1 MSMKTQRRGRLVGLG
16 AALAVSTVLLAG
28 CMGNAGSTSSS
39 AGSDAATTD
48 NGSATLAMPTEPANI
63 DPIMMRSLS
72 AWNMYYA
79 VFDGLTRIDAKGKIQ
94 PGLATDWKSNSTQ
107 DVWTFTIRKGVKF
120 QDGSELKVSDIVY
133 TYDKILASDKSTN
146 RVAIAMISKVEAT
159 DDHTVQ
165 FTLKNPFSA
174 WLNQVATIGIV
185 PEKVYEAEGPEKFPN
200 APVGTGPYS
209 FVAWNHGVDYKVTR
223 NDDYWGDKAKIKD
236 ITFSFVGAPD
246 ARVTGVESGS
256 LDTAIIPASQVPVFD
271 GAANAKVIEAASNQV
286 AFIGVN
292 TTAGALSNL
301 KVRQAIPLAIDRKSI
316 VESLLNGYASPT
328 GEPVAKGVTGYVD
341 GFSTPKYDPAAA
353 KKLVEESGYDGA
365 EITLQYPS
373 TGGSPTD
380 PEVAQAIAADLGKA
394 GLKIKLVGAEQSS
407 LSLSLANHQ
416 ITGLYLNYWSPSSM
430 DGDVVVSQL
439 LAGGPE
445 DYARSPEMAQAY
457 LDQQAANADKR
468 TDVFKKI
475 WEWNATN
482 VSNVPLW
489 QNTNAYATA
498 STISWTPA
506 VDGIYRAAEIG
517 RAAK

>member
-1 MSMKTQRRGRLVGLG
+1 MSTKTQRRGRLLALG
-16 AALAVSTVLLAG
+16 AALALGAVLLSG
-28 CMGNAGSTSSS
+28 CMGS
-39 AGSDAATTD
+39 AGTATSTGGSSTAAVD

-79 VFDGLTRIDAKGKIQ
+79 VFDGLTRIDAKGTIQ
-94 PGLATDWKSNSTQ
+94 PGLATKWTSNDTK
-107 DVWTFTIRKGVKF
+107 DVWTFTIRDGVKF
-120 QDGSELKVSDIVY
+120 QDGSDLKASDIVY
-133 TYDKILASDKSTN
+133 TYNKILASDKSTN
-146 RVAIAMISKVEAT
+146 KVAIAMVSKVEAT
-159 DDHTVQ
+159 DAHTVT

-185 PEKVYEAEGPEKFPN
+185 PEKVYEALGPDKFPN
-200 APVGTGPYS
+200 APVGTGPYT
-209 FVAWNHGVDYKVTR
+209 FVAWDHGVDYKITR
-223 NDDYWGDKAKIKD
+223 NDAYWGAKAKIKD

-246 ARVTGVESGS
+246 ARVTGVESGT

-271 GAANAKVIEAASNQV
+271 GAQNARVIEAASNQV
-286 AFIGVN
+286 AFLGVN
-292 TTAGALSNL
+292 TTAGALSNQ
-301 KVRQAIPLAIDRKSI
+301 KVRQAIPLAIDRSSI
-316 VESLLNGYASPT
+316 IKSLLNGLATPT
-328 GEPVAKGVTGYVD
+328 GQPVAKGVTGYVD
-341 GFSTPKYDPAAA
+341 GYPTPKYDLDAA
-353 KKLVEESGYDGA
+353 KKLVADSGYDGEA
-365 EITLQYPS
+365 ITLQYAS

-394 GLKIKLVGAEQSS
+394 GLNIKLVGSEQSS

-445 DYARSPEMAQAY
+445 DYARSPEMAKLY
-457 LDQQAANADKR
+457 LEQQAAGADKR
-468 TDVFKKI
+468 DAVFTQI
-475 WEWNATN
+475 WQWNTEN

-489 QNTNAYATA
+489 QNKNAYAA
-498 STISWTPA
+498 AGTISWTPA

-517 RAAK
+517 RSAK